1 MRNRLAAC
9 LAAVFLLLAGA
20 ARGQQ
25 ASTTAVSGPARD
37 VAAVRAAVLHSGEAA
52 NAADPEA
59 IMALYARDIVLSYP
73 GVPDMD
79 YETLARGYREMLR
92 TPGVALRT
100 QPEIHE
106 ILVSGDLAVVRVT
119 WTTTITQGEP
129 AHSNSRLA
137 RDLQVWRR
145 EGDGSWKF
153 ARGMHY
159 RTPLPAPADSA
170 ARRPGS

>member
-1 MRNRLAAC
+1 MKTRLVLC
-9 LAAVFLLLAGA
+9 LPAVLLALAGA
-20 ARGQQ
+20 ARAQG
-25 ASTTAVSGPARD
+25 ASATAVSGPERD

-52 NAADPEA
+52 NAADPDA

-79 YETLARGYREMLR
+79 YETLARGYREMVG
-92 TPGVALRT
+92 TPGVTLRT
-100 QPEIHE
+100 VPRIHE

-119 WTTTITQGEP
+119 WTTTLTRGEP
-129 AHSNSRLA
+129 ARSTTRLA

-145 EGDGSWKF
+145 EPDGSWKF

-170 ARRPGS
+170 SRSPAR

>member
-1 MRNRLAAC
+1 MKIRLVLC
-9 LAAVFLLLAGA
+9 LPAVLLVLAGA
-20 ARGQQ
+20 GRAQETS
-25 ASTTAVSGPARD
+25 ATVVSGPERD

-52 NAADPEA
+52 NAGDPDA
-59 IMALYARDIVLSYP
+59 VMALYARDIVLSYP

-79 YETLARGYREMLR
+79 YETLARGYREILR

-100 QPEIHE
+100 VPEIHE

-129 AHSNSRLA
+129 PRAATRLA

-145 EGDGSWKF
+145 ERDGSWKF

-170 ARRPGS
+170 ARRPER